1 MGNLYLL
8 LLLKLWR
15 HDVKNIKC
23 QERRQGANPGTYLP
37 SCVNFMEGVHGLTI
51 AVWLGSPC
59 IKIILYLYFEI

>member
-23 QERRQGANPGTYLP
+23 QEGRQGANPGTYLP
-37 SCVNFMEGVHGLTI
+37 SCVNCMEGVYGLAI
-51 AVWLGSPC
+51 AVRLGSPC